1 MRSNKERF
9 NMTIFSIDEVR
20 KTFSN
25 GEMKEEILKGI
36 NLSLREGEVTAL
48 VGASGSGKS
57 TLLTIAA
64 GLQPASDGKV
74 IFEGKNLTT
83 MNAEQVRKIRA
94 TKFGFVFQFAHLV
107 PFLTVEEQL
116 MLMLN
121 VSESK
126 INKQDQKRE
135 VVNILKLVEM
145 DHRKN
150 AYPSSLSGG
159 EKQRVAIAR
168 SIIHKPKILFA
179 DEPTASLDSKRSKD
193 VMMLLRDLTK
203 TLNITTLMVT
213 HDQEML
219 KFADHIVRMSDGH
232 ISANPTFTPK
242 LELMN

>member
-1 MRSNKERF
+1 
-9 NMTIFSIDEVR
+9 MTIFSLSEVR
-20 KTFSN
+20 KTFTN
-25 GEMKEEILKGI
+25 GEVEEEILKGI
-36 NLSLREGEVTAL
+36 NLSLKEGEVTAL

-64 GLQPASDGKV
+64 GLQPASNGQV
-74 IFEGKNLTT
+74 IFEGHN
-83 MNAEQVRKIRA
+83 MAAMSSEGVRKIRA
-94 TKFGFVFQFAHLV
+94 SKFGFVFQFAHLV

-116 MLMLN
+116 MLMLD

-126 INKQDQKRE
+126 LSKQEQKRE
-135 VVNILKLVEM
+135 VNRILTSVEM

-168 SIIHKPKILFA
+168 AIIHKPKILFA

-193 VMMLLRDLTK
+193 VMALIRDLTK

-213 HDQEML
+213 HDEEML
-219 KFADHIVRMSDGH
+219 SYVDNVIKMSDGMVLQ
-232 ISANPTFTPK
+232 NGV
-242 LELMN
+242 

>member
-1 MRSNKERF
+1 MNVF
-9 NMTIFSIDEVR
+9 TINEVR
-20 KTFSN
+20 KTFIN
-25 GEMKEEILKGI
+25 GEVKEEILKGI
-36 NLSLREGEVTAL
+36 NLSLKGGELTAL

-64 GLQPASDGKV
+64 GLQPASDGQV
-74 IFEGKNLTT
+74 LFEGEDMIT
-83 MNAEQVRKIRA
+83 MSPEQIRKIRA
-94 TKFGFVFQFAHLV
+94 SKFGFIFQFAHLV

-116 MLMLN
+116 MLMLD

-126 INKQDQKRE
+126 LKKHEQKAE
-135 VVNILKLVEM
+135 VNEILKLVGM

-168 SIIHKPKILFA
+168 AIIHKPKVLFA

-193 VMMLLRDLTK
+193 IMLLIKNLTK

-213 HDQEML
+213 HDEEML
-219 KFADHIVRMSDGH
+219 SYADHIIKMSDGQV
-232 ISANPTFTPK
+232 
-242 LELMN
+242 L